1 MYRKIEVMFHVQTF
15 LVYLF
20 RYEVFTS
27 VKIYIVVFWVMT
39 LCTAADKI
47 VCLNKIQ
54 TKIIFIIKQ
63 KNQHLFRREK
73 LLTLKIRLSLLLLSF
88 ACFYLLQCLSFPA
101 TCKVYCKI
109 SEYTNNKKHTLCS
122 IQDKKCILIGHK
134 FLAKKPS
141 TTTTTTTTTTKFTAI
156 V

>member
-73 LLTLKIRLSLLLLSF
+73 LLTLKIQLSLLLLSF

-101 TCKVYCKI
+101 TCKVYCKNLRTHQQQKTHI
-109 SEYTNNKKHTLCS
+109 
-122 IQDKKCILIGHK
+122 IQDKKCILIRHK
-134 FLAKKPS
+134 LLVNVCSQKPS
-141 TTTTTTTTTTKFTAI
+141 TTTTTTTKFTAI